1 MGEQYRRPDLGDR
14 RIAIV
19 FIAGSFACGY
29 VTTAVVDTA
38 HWAPLFA
45 VAPVALIAGS
55 IRWLRRREDIL
66 QVVLP
71 SIVIAYAGYVG
82 IAAARVPPHD
92 HHADGLLELLTSA
105 VVDPFDQRWP
115 IVAHGGGTGRVDP
128 RHRIALPVSKSRA
141 GTRSPMQMTLSG
153 PSSPK
158 GTHKTRPGRRSEV
171 RSRKAES
178 RETRRAEPGVPRHP
192 PANGAAMTASG
203 SLLLPAIGTFVVILG
218 SADSALV
225 QLRHMRAAIR
235 SSR

>member
-45 VAPVALIAGS
+45 VAPVALIAAAFG
-55 IRWLRRREDIL
+55 WLRRREDIL

-82 IAAARVPPHD
+82 IAAARVPHMIITPM
-92 HHADGLLELLTSA
+92 GYLSFFTSA

-115 IVAHGGGTGRVDP
+115 IVLMAGVP
-128 RHRIALPVSKSRA
+128 VALILAIAIALPVSKIPSRHKVSHADDALWAFISERNAQNAA
-141 GTRSPMQMTLSG
+141 GPPLRG
-153 PSSPK
+153 PKPQS
-158 GTHKTRPGRRSEV
+158 
-171 RSRKAES
+171 
-178 RETRRAEPGVPRHP
+178 
-192 PANGAAMTASG
+192 
-203 SLLLPAIGTFVVILG
+203 
-218 SADSALV
+218 
-225 QLRHMRAAIR
+225 
-235 SSR
+235 